1 MGDKE
6 KMDYLLVDIRELEKL
21 VASMRDAEIYP
32 VSFFSQVYTTTQKIV
47 DNLQSIEADQLALFK
62 EQMEKHRALIKKAE
76 RLEAEA
82 ALVTQM
88 QEQESNY
95 EPVQEM
101 ELPSVEELKEE
112 EEEVESVATPAAAT
126 VAAEKTVS
134 EPAASIFSASSHATT
149 LEQSLP
155 HSISLNEVIQKKF
168 LADFRKAFSL
178 NDRFRFRRELFGG
191 DEGRMNEAISDLNE
205 LQSFEE
211 SITYL
216 DKKLKWNVEDEAVAD
231 FIKLLEKRFS

>member
-32 VSFFSQVYTTTQKIV
+32 VSFFSQAYTTTQKIV

-62 EQMEKHRALIKKAE
+62 EQMEKHRALVKKAE
-76 RLEAEA
+76 RLESET

-88 QEQESNY
+88 QEQESSY

-112 EEEVESVATPAAAT
+112 ESVAIPVEAT

-134 EPAASIFSASSHATT
+134 EPAASLSSASSHATT

>member
-32 VSFFSQVYTTTQKIV
+32 VSFFSQAYTITQKIV

-88 QEQESNY
+88 QEQEFTY

-101 ELPSVEELKEE
+101 ELPSVEELNEE
-112 EEEVESVATPAAAT
+112 KESVATPAEVT
-126 VAAEKTVS
+126 VVAEKTVS
-134 EPAASIFSASSHATT
+134 EPAASLSSASSHATT